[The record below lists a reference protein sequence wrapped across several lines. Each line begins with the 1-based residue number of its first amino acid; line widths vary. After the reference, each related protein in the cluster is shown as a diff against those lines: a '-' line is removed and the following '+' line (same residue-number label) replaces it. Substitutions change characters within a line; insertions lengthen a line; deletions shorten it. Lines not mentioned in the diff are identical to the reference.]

1 MVYETTIKVS
11 RTLRDKLKEKKSE
24 YETYNDYIKKLYET
38 INKERLL

>member
-11 RTLRDKLKEKKSE
+11 KRLRDKLKEKKSKH
-24 YETYNDYIKKLYET
+24 ETYNDYIKKLYET